1 MLTKGFLKPPLSID
15 TLGKRNFVTGVSIG
29 ILSAIVLSLF
39 FNYSRESL
47 RVITILRD
55 LYILPEN
62 ESRWY
67 DLFFASLSTSLGF
80 GLSIIYW
87 LIGKNKHI
95 KKRYVKNFAISNS
108 LLINIVVL
116 LAVTRFGSILPLVLY
131 GSYGYDGQLDLL
143 HDFWLMLIMIP
154 IFLFFAHWN
163 SIRMIFRTRYW
174 VLLSG
179 ICCLL
184 ASFLLCHTTRADRDI
199 LNHSYYL
206 QNKEKFDYID
216 SEFDKAAKWGLF
228 FNDTTKQIL
237 RKKYSERTTDLV
249 LNLKLAFRSKKRI
262 PLDTLI
268 LEKIVIH
275 NLNSHG
281 LYFNRGSRDR
291 YDSFPYALPEDI
303 YTQILKHEPA
313 DKETE
318 VLFEILAE
326 QLSLFAAPEIKWDE
340 WGNYSDYEREKS
352 NFKRTLMRS
361 SETIPNQLIDVVNKL
376 KSDNL
381 YDKYHHL
388 LNNVEL
394 LDNQIIVK

>member
-143 HDFWLMLIMIP
+143 HDF
-154 IFLFFAHWN
+154 
-163 SIRMIFRTRYW
+163 
-174 VLLSG
+174 G
-179 ICCLL
+179 
-184 ASFLLCHTTRADRDI
+184 
-199 LNHSYYL
+199 
-206 QNKEKFDYID
+206 
-216 SEFDKAAKWGLF
+216 
-228 FNDTTKQIL
+228 
-237 RKKYSERTTDLV
+237 
-249 LNLKLAFRSKKRI
+249 
-262 PLDTLI
+262 
-268 LEKIVIH
+268 
-275 NLNSHG
+275 
-281 LYFNRGSRDR
+281 
-291 YDSFPYALPEDI
+291 
-303 YTQILKHEPA
+303 
-313 DKETE
+313 
-318 VLFEILAE
+318 
-326 QLSLFAAPEIKWDE
+326 
-340 WGNYSDYEREKS
+340 
-352 NFKRTLMRS
+352 
-361 SETIPNQLIDVVNKL
+361 
-376 KSDNL
+376 
-381 YDKYHHL
+381 
-388 LNNVEL
+388 
-394 LDNQIIVK
+394 